1 MKEYIRKHL
10 YSQLEERLLGEVNL
24 IQAVVGPRQVGK
36 TTLVRQI
43 LKNWKGSGSYDTADD
58 PAITGSTWI
67 GVQWEKARIE
77 YLKTGKRYLLILDEI
92 QKLENWSSYI
102 KKYFDEDRLK
112 NYDIRP
118 VILGSSSL
126 LMQKGL
132 TESLAGRFE
141 LHRHYQWPYYECKE
155 CFNLS
160 QEEYLYFGGYP
171 GALMLRKDE
180 DRWVAY
186 IKDSLIEAV
195 IAKDILFLSQVSKPI
210 LMRQTFGYSA
220 GHPAEI
226 ISYQKMIGTLT
237 DAGNATTI
245 ANYLHLLSNAFII
258 TPLEKYSGMRIG
270 QKASTPKILVHD
282 NGIVN
287 ALKGISYAGFLADKD
302 YYGRVFENSIGI
314 NLYNSA
320 KIVSGE
326 IFYWRER
333 NYEVDYVVKAHGI
346 ISAIEVKSGNS
357 DVDVKGLKAFK
368 RKYPEAVLIVI
379 SKKEVKIDGVTWV
392 NPVNYFNNP
401 EIIFV
406 I

>member
-1 MKEYIRKHL
+1 
-10 YSQLEERLLGEVNL
+10 
-24 IQAVVGPRQVGK
+24 
-36 TTLVRQI
+36 
-43 LKNWKGSGSYDTADD
+43 
-58 PAITGSTWI
+58 
-67 GVQWEKARIE
+67 
-77 YLKTGKRYLLILDEI
+77 
-92 QKLENWSSYI
+92 
-102 KKYFDEDRLK
+102 
-112 NYDIRP
+112 
-118 VILGSSSL
+118 
-126 LMQKGL
+126 
-132 TESLAGRFE
+132 
-141 LHRHYQWPYYECKE
+141 
-155 CFNLS
+155 
-160 QEEYLYFGGYP
+160 
-171 GALMLRKDE
+171 
-180 DRWVAY
+180 
-186 IKDSLIEAV
+186 
-195 IAKDILFLSQVSKPI
+195 
-210 LMRQTFGYSA
+210 
-220 GHPAEI
+220 
-226 ISYQKMIGTLT
+226 
-237 DAGNATTI
+237 
-245 ANYLHLLSNAFII
+245 
-258 TPLEKYSGMRIG
+258 MRIG